1 MALKQQVKEPLRVTA
16 FAWSGRDANKRLVNG
31 VTSARDLTSLR
42 AQLLKQGISLVRAS
56 KHKESAFA
64 RLNQKPIKSADIT
77 FFTRQLATMINAGVP
92 ILQGLDIVGSDQS
105 NPAFKK
111 MIDAIR
117 LNVDSGMPLS
127 DGMAQFPKHF
137 DPLYLNLIRIGEDA
151 GILDQVL
158 VRLADY
164 RERSES
170 LKAKVKKAMIYP
182 SAVITV
188 AIAVTAILLLYVVPQ
203 FEAIFASSGAPLPLL
218 TRLVISASEALSQW
232 GFALMI
238 VLVGLIIFLMR
249 AWKQSEKF
257 QRVVARMVLGLPI
270 LGPIMHQASLA
281 RFARTLSTTFAAG
294 VPIIDS
300 LTSVSRATGNP
311 IYTDAVLR
319 MRDSVATGQSLNFA
333 MSQEPLFPNLVR
345 QMTTIGEESG
355 SLESLLTKVADYYEE
370 AVNNAVDSIN
380 SLLEPLIIVFL
391 GAIAGTLVVAMY
403 MPIFQLGDVMG

>member
-42 AQLLKQGISLVRAS
+42 AQLLKQGISLIRAS

-64 RLNQKPIKSADIT
+64 RFNQKPIKSADIT

-182 SAVITV
+182 FAVITV

-238 VLVGLIIFLMR
+238 VLVALIIFLMR

>member
-1 MALKQQVKEPLRVTA
+1 MALKQQAKEPLKATA

-42 AQLLKQGISLVRAS
+42 AQLLKQGISLIRAS

-64 RLNQKPIKSADIT
+64 RFNQKPIKSADIT

-182 SAVITV
+182 FAVITV

-238 VLVGLIIFLMR
+238 VLVALIIFLMR